1 MFHAIVSLCNNH
13 RPLVRAK
20 LASIKFDFAYSSFI
34 WRCVLLTNDFSPTL
48 QLATHADN
56 CIASPFELAVVEH
69 TCARWFGVCPELL
82 RWTKCVYCGD
92 IFFVLVFGLFR
103 LPLLSAISWC
113 LIQQHASLIR
123 THFFFS
129 FCSYLFLYPC
139 ISISISFWLH
149 FSHKGHF
156 LIVDFQCNCVLRN
169 AKK

>member
-34 WRCVLLTNDFSPTL
+34 WRCVLLTNDFSSTL

-69 TCARWFGVCPELL
+69 TCTRWLGVCPELL

-92 IFFVLVFGLFR
+92 IFLYSSLVYLGFLCCPPFRDAWFSNTRSLLGLTLSF
-103 LPLLSAISWC
+103 LSVHLSFSLLIS
-113 LIQQHASLIR
+113 S
-123 THFFFS
+123 
-129 FCSYLFLYPC
+129 
-139 ISISISFWLH
+139 
-149 FSHKGHF
+149 
-156 LIVDFQCNCVLRN
+156 
-169 AKK
+169 